1 MTKEKWL
8 LLGAMVVGVLV
19 VLYFMFLCP
28 SECH

>member
-8 LLGAMVVGVLV
+8 LLGAMVLGVLV